1 MIDVARDMYVEQKA
15 VEPANRTIPLIDEL
29 GTIDGETENL
39 QRFALDNAGRLAEL
53 ERVAFAQ
60 FCTVL
65 KDRGVSVEWIRV
77 ELRPAVNEERRKLQG
92 AITWTNYVE
101 AAKDLGYTFRLNDL
115 DDKLEV
121 NGERLTDVIEAAILS
136 RLHARQL
143 RNVDVARR
151 AFITEAAANR
161 YHPVKEYLV
170 KLKWD
175 GKDHIAELAKFLP
188 DAHPLI
194 SYADGTKRT
203 AFYAF
208 FRRWLIGAIAKVHD
222 PKSGQNAMLI
232 LDGDQGKGK
241 SFFVKWLCS
250 PLPDL
255 HFEGAIKPDDKDYLG
270 YLTTRWIW
278 EVGELGATMR
288 RADREA
294 LKAFVT
300 LQEATYRP
308 SYGRYPLHKPA
319 LASFIGTVNLEGE
332 LLNDPTGHRRFWPV
346 NITSIDW
353 SYTQKID
360 INQVWA
366 QAYVLYRA
374 GEPWRLSDEERS
386 AHKTITDQYEVEDI
400 YESYVR
406 QWFDIDPA
414 KHEWFIPTTEIMD
427 KLKTYGGVKASSDTS
442 LQMRIATT
450 MKRLGLSK
458 QRRNQ
463 SMGYTGIRPGKKIR
477 DDYGDAD

>member
-1 MIDVARDMYVEQKA
+1 MNNNGQGKNLIAEMLVT
-15 VEPANRTIPLIDEL
+15 PAPKSIIDEL
-29 GTIDGETENL
+29 SALECEIDDL
-39 QRFALDNAGRLAEL
+39 QRFALDNVGRLAEL
-53 ERVAFAQ
+53 DRYAFVQ
-60 FCTVL
+60 FCTIL
-65 KDRGVSVEWIRV
+65 KDRGVSPEWMRV

-161 YHPVKEYLV
+161 YHPVKEYLE

-175 GKDHIAELAKFLP
+175 GKDHIAELSAFLP
-188 DAHPLI
+188 DAHSPI
-194 SYADGTKRT
+194 TYPDGTKRT
-203 AFYAF
+203 AFHAF
-208 FRRWLIGAIAKVHD
+208 FRRWGIGAIAKVYD
-222 PKSGQNAMLI
+222 SRSGQNAMFI
-232 LDGDQGKGK
+232 LDGIQGKGK
-241 SFFVKWLCS
+241 SYFVKWVCS
-250 PLPDL
+250 PLPEL

-346 NITSIDW
+346 NITNIDW
-353 SYTQKID
+353 TYTKKID

-366 QAYVLYRA
+366 QAYALYRA
-374 GEPWRLSDEERS
+374 GEPWRLSNEEHR
-386 AHKTITDQYEVEDI
+386 AHQEITALYEVEDI
-400 YESYVR
+400 LEGHIYK
-406 QWFDIDPA
+406 WFDVAPGNEEMYS
-414 KHEWFIPTTEIMD
+414 HTTDIIHI
-427 KLKTYGGVKASSDTS
+427 LRTYGDVKGADRS
-442 LQMRIATT
+442 LSMQLAITLKKMGLE
-450 MKRLGLSK
+450 KRKRNNVWGYVGLTQKTDS
-458 QRRNQ
+458 N
-463 SMGYTGIRPGKKIR
+463 
-477 DDYGDAD
+477 